1 MTGRQRAILVAL
13 RSGGHLLTANPRAI
27 HAFTVLR
34 RAGQTKGERL
44 RPATLDAVIDL
55 LGPLPVEGELG
66 SWMLVK
72 ETPFGRDH
80 VLSPAGKARV
90 TELLE
95 NDE

>member
-1 MTGRQRAILVAL
+1 
-13 RSGGHLLTANPRAI
+13 
-27 HAFTVLR
+27 VLR
-34 RAGQTKGERL
+34 RAGNTKGERL
-44 RPATLDAVIDL
+44 RPTTKDAVIEL

-72 ETPFGRDH
+72 ETPYGRDY

-95 NDE
+95 DDA